1 MTSATIRQ
9 TRDASRG
16 EGYWMIVFAA
26 TLLGVVGIFNL
37 IDGIAAIANS
47 HIFIANAHYVVGDLR
62 AWGWV
67 ALILGALQ
75 VLASIAVVV
84 GNQAARWF
92 AVAVIGLNAIGQMF
106 FIPAY
111 PFWSLMI
118 IALDVVALWGLCA
131 YGSRENALLGP
142 DNLPNEPPGWT
153 WRQTSIPGG
162 ARRAAWGRKPG
173 SGFPWRG
180 RARCA
185 NIHIPERRHHP
196 PMADRHIIRLLG
208 KIPRF
213 KQDNRVGAIG
223 CRPPPSMSR
232 RRRPLAGLLASG
244 LALVDT
250 PIRDPL
256 HHHLLTSA
264 RPLPYLPGPRITHQG
279 VNPGPRR
286 VTAGQPNWKPNWQ
299 PTVTGAPSRPL
310 PPGPEAT
317 ELTMIVRWPGTAVRA
332 QKVQQ

>member
-37 IDGIAAIANS
+37 IDGIAAIANL

-111 PFWSLMI
+111 PFCR
-118 IALDVVALWGLCA
+118 AVGDGWGLKMKSCSRSS
-131 YGSRENALLGP
+131 GSWPTTMARSTAFSSSRTFPSQGCCCNRFIAAGVTRLMRLFIARENLR
-142 DNLPNEPPGWT
+142 T
-153 WRQTSIPGG
+153 
-162 ARRAAWGRKPG
+162 K
-173 SGFPWRG
+173 
-180 RARCA
+180 
-185 NIHIPERRHHP
+185 
-196 PMADRHIIRLLG
+196 
-208 KIPRF
+208 
-213 KQDNRVGAIG
+213 
-223 CRPPPSMSR
+223 
-232 RRRPLAGLLASG
+232 
-244 LALVDT
+244 
-250 PIRDPL
+250 
-256 HHHLLTSA
+256 
-264 RPLPYLPGPRITHQG
+264 
-279 VNPGPRR
+279 
-286 VTAGQPNWKPNWQ
+286 
-299 PTVTGAPSRPL
+299 
-310 PPGPEAT
+310 
-317 ELTMIVRWPGTAVRA
+317 
-332 QKVQQ
+332 